1 MEDSTGV
8 MLVESFCHDDIT
20 FEGLIRNSVNTQYD
34 LKAFDLLNYQSIIM
48 ELCIQHRMDE
58 VKENRLE

>member
-1 MEDSTGV
+1 MNNPAGITPAG
-8 MLVESFCHDDIT
+8 SFCHDCKT
-20 FEGLIRNSVNTQYD
+20 FEGLIRTCVHTKYN